1 MAPPILK
8 AVPTPQTA
16 AKPIIHFVH
25 ATFAFANRVAL
36 EEITLD
42 IMEGEFSGVIGPN
55 GSGKTTFLKAI
66 LGLVHPVSGSVQIFD
81 CECHALRCEHRA
93 RIGYL
98 PQKGLIDP
106 HYPITAWEVVMMG
119 RYAAIGLFR
128 RPSKADREIVFESL
142 QAVGVEPLKDLP
154 FGSLSGGQQQR
165 VLIARALA
173 QRPQILL
180 LDEPTTGIDATAQ
193 HHLIDLI
200 RSLHQNYGLTIVFVT
215 HDINIISPV
224 VDSLILLKTRLY
236 GKGPPRD
243 ILKQEIL
250 SSVYG
255 KETLLAERE
264 KGPYVI
270 MSDHHHH

>member
-1 MAPPILK
+1 MAHSHRSDAIVA
-8 AVPTPQTA
+8 AVH
-16 AKPIIHFVH
+16 PIIHFAH

-42 IMEGEFSGVIGPN
+42 IKEGEFAGIIGPN

-98 PQKGLIDP
+98 PQKEMIDP

-128 RPSKADREIVFESL
+128 RPSKADREIVLESL
-142 QAVGVEPLKDLP
+142 QAVGVAPLKELP

-200 RSLHQNYGLTIVFVT
+200 RRLHQDYGLTIVFVT

-224 VDSLILLKTRLY
+224 VDSLVLLKTRLY
-236 GKGPPRD
+236 GKGPPHE

-250 SSVYG
+250 SRVYG
-255 KETLLAERE
+255 KEIILAERE